1 MKPIDIIEY
10 EDIKYYL
17 WMRMVN
23 GKRRYVCT
31 LGEEP
36 KSFPWLTAR
45 TALNMKYSRELNVE

>member
-1 MKPIDIIEY
+1 
-10 EDIKYYL
+10 
-17 WMRMVN
+17 MVN